1 MVQGIV
7 NTLDMLNRDYLQRYP
22 DEALR
27 IVADLNASE
36 LSGLLRAQSIQL
48 ATRVWDSLSP
58 ELAAEV
64 VEDLDDQL
72 VKHLLTRSDP
82 VHTARFL
89 AYLSGRMREKYLAL
103 LDPVKSKELSLLLG
117 YPENSAGAIM
127 DPRFLTLHGHLS
139 VRDALLRIR
148 KLKPRFT
155 RQLFLVSDEGKLQ
168 QMVELQDM
176 ALAEPGT
183 TLASISKPVQAAMLI
198 TATREEVV
206 TKFEEYK
213 ITDLP
218 VVDVSGILVGVIRNE
233 VLISAAVAESSADIL
248 TMVGANKDERA
259 FSKPLFVVRKRLPWL
274 QINLVTAFIAAAV
287 VGLFENTIAQFP
299 ALAVLLPVVAG
310 QSGNTGAQ
318 ALAVTMRGLA
328 LHEIG
333 TSHWRHVAIKEIS
346 AGFING
352 VAVALVTAIG
362 VLVWSSSP
370 GLAIVI
376 AVAMVISMVAA
387 GFAGVIIPIILSSL
401 GQDPAQSSSIILTTI
416 TDVTGFFT
424 FLGLATLMMGFL

>member
-1 MVQGIV
+1 
-7 NTLDMLNRDYLQRYP
+7 MLNRDYLQRYP

-27 IVADLNASE
+27 IVADLNGSE
-36 LSGLLRAQSIQL
+36 LTGLLRAQPIQL

-58 ELAAEV
+58 EIAAEV
-64 VEDLDDQL
+64 ADGLDDQL
-72 VKHLLTRSDP
+72 VKELLTRSDP

-89 AYLSGRMREKYLAL
+89 AYLSGSMREKYLAQ
-103 LDPVKSKELSLLLG
+103 LDPVKSKELNMLLG

-127 DPRFLTLHGHLS
+127 DPRFLTLHGHMTI
-139 VRDALLRIR
+139 REALLRIR
-148 KLKPRFT
+148 KMKPRFT
-155 RQLFLVSDEGKLQ
+155 RQLFLVSDEGKLE
-168 QMVELQDM
+168 QMIELQDM
-176 ALAEPGT
+176 ALAEPST
-183 TLASISKPVQAAMLI
+183 TLASISKPVQAAVLI
-198 TATREEVV
+198 TAAREEVV
-206 TKFEEYK
+206 ALFEEYK

-218 VVDVSGILVGVIRNE
+218 VVDVSGILVGIIRNE

-287 VGLFENTIAQFP
+287 VGLFENTIAQFT

-333 TSHWRHVAIKEIS
+333 TSHWRYVAIKEIS

-376 AVAMVISMVAA
+376 AIAMVISMVAA

-424 FLGLATLMMGFL
+424 FLGIATLMMGFL